1 MQNLIDLKFIGL
13 ACWAQWRQCTCMS
26 LLTQSKLFVL
36 HTCPLLLVSLNSL
49 SQVKLWEPTPAGNWK
64 QITYITIE
72 LEVIRYSKKHL
83 NLNLN
88 FYLVDPVPQKCYN
101 LIVKILSSLI
111 SSLVGLLA
119 WLHCISIAEVWVQ
132 ILYRPDFFSGTIF
145 NTVMFITAKI
155 IFILFS

>member
-36 HTCPLLLVSLNSL
+36 HTCPLLLISLNSL

-64 QITYITIE
+64 QIMYITIE
-72 LEVIRYSKKHL
+72 LEVIRYSEKH
-83 NLNLN
+83 LNLN

-101 LIVKILSSLI
+101 LIVKILSSW
-111 SSLVGLLA
+111 LVE
-119 WLHCISIAEVWVQ
+119 HCISIAEVWVQ
-132 ILYRPDFFSGTIF
+132 ILYRPDFFSGPIF